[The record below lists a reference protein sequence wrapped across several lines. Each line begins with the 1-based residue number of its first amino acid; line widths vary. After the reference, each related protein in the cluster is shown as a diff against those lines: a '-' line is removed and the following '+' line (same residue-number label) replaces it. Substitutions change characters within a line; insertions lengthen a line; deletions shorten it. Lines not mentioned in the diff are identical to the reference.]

1 MVLSGSLKEFILA
14 DVFNL
19 LTQQKITGKLILT
32 NDKREGNIVF
42 KDGIIVGAECGEEN
56 LPNKFFNYL
65 VDVKRNPSESLT
77 QLFTAH
83 AGHLGTLCSATL
95 ERNLLTIKELKRFAE
110 CCVEDMCCSLLMWSQ
125 GSYRFNSLRNVATQ
139 TSGFVSISAE
149 NIIMEGMR
157 RADEWGRMQ
166 EYIKEEMIFVPSV
179 KKGAAPGGADGEIDP
194 AAMPEEYIL
203 SLLNGSNSVKAI
215 VKSCCLCEYK
225 VYESINMLI
234 QAGRISALHQK
245 YTQSIQAALKRKN
258 DEEASVLG
266 KTFLASFFS
275 GAVAAVFIA
284 FFFLAGT
291 VLLPGLGIGGSQEG
305 GAEITDAAESAVLL
319 HRAITGEAVGDLATL
334 EAEGLLT
341 NKDYKK

>member
-19 LTQQKITGKLILT
+19 LAQQKITGKLILT
-32 NDKREGNIVF
+32 NDKREGSIVF

-56 LPNKFFNYL
+56 LPNKLFNYL

-83 AGHLGTLCSATL
+83 AGHLGTLCSAMM
-95 ERNLLTIKELKRFAE
+95 ERNLLSIKELKRFAE
-110 CCVEDMCCSLLMWSQ
+110 CCVEDMSCSLLMWSQ

-139 TSGFVSISAE
+139 TSGFVSISTE

-166 EYIKEEMIFVPSV
+166 EYIKEEMIFVPAM
-179 KKGAAPGGADGEIDP
+179 KKGAAPGAAGEIDP

-203 SLLNGSNSVKAI
+203 SLLNGSNSVKSI

-225 VYESINMLI
+225 VYESISTLI

-275 GAVAAVFIA
+275 SAVAAVFVA

-291 VLLPGLGIGGSQEG
+291 VLLPGLGIGGGQEES
-305 GAEITDAAESAVLL
+305 AEITDAAESAVLL
-319 HRAITGEAVGDLATL
+319 HRAITGETVDDLTAL

-341 NKDYKK
+341 GKDYKK